1 MNGVTRRHLVAA
13 GAALAVLPA
22 GPAAAAPF
30 SAEVVVDLARD
41 LAARPY
47 LAPDLALPPGAEA
60 LTYEQYGRLRFQ
72 PERALWHGTGLPFQV
87 SFFPRGFLFRP
98 EVEVWEVQDGAAT
111 RVPSGP
117 GLFSS
122 DDPAVG
128 VPDGLG
134 FAGFRLHAAIN
145 RPGVFDEF
153 CVFLGASY
161 FRAVGRDGEYGLSA
175 RGLAVGTGGAAPELF
190 PRFRSFWV
198 ERPRPDDRSLVL
210 HALLDGEDA
219 TGAYRFTVTPG
230 EATAMVVD
238 ATLFPRRDLAD
249 VGIAPLTSMYF
260 YGGADR
266 PRGDD
271 WRTAVHDSNGLLT
284 LSSGG
289 ELLWRPLDNPA
300 AVARTELPDTNPF
313 GFGLLQRRRAFDD
326 FGDLQVRYHHRPGAW
341 VQPRGAW
348 GAGAVTL
355 VELPTGTEYADN
367 IVAFWTPR
375 EPLRMGQPHRVAYR
389 LNWGADPAP
398 HAPYGQVVRLRTG
411 AGSRPGWR
419 ALVLDLDG
427 PAIRALPPGTP
438 TRLLLGSSAGRL
450 EEGWSGPNE
459 DAGGWRISLEF
470 DPAGAAVADLRC
482 SLVMGDAPPFH
493 TLSETWTYRWRA

>member
-1 MNGVTRRHLVAA
+1 M
-13 GAALAVLPA
+13 LATLPA
-22 GPAAAAPF
+22 RQARAAPF
-30 SAEVVVDLARD
+30 SAADVLEAARD

-47 LAPDLALPPGAEA
+47 APPDLALPPAAEA

-72 PERALWHGTGLPFQV
+72 LERALWHGTGLPFQV

-111 RVPSGP
+111 RVPSAP

-122 DDPAVG
+122 DDPSVA

-134 FAGFRLHAAIN
+134 FAGLKLHAEIN

-161 FRAVGRDGEYGLSA
+161 FRAVGRGGQYGLSA

-190 PRFRSFWV
+190 PRFRAFWI
-198 ERPRPDDRSLVL
+198 ERPRPGDRSLVL

-219 TGAYRFTVTPG
+219 TGAYRFTITPG
-230 EATAMVVD
+230 EATDMVVD

-271 WRTAVHDSNGLLT
+271 WRTAVHDSNGLLALT
-284 LSSGG
+284 REGT
-289 ELLWRPLDNPA
+289 LLWRPLDNPA

-313 GFGLLQRRRAFDD
+313 GFGLLQRRRTFDD
-326 FGDLQVRYHHRPGAW
+326 FGDLQVQYHHRPGAW

-375 EPLRMGQPHRVAYR
+375 EPLRKDQPHRVAYW
-389 LNWGADPAP
+389 LHWGADPVP
-398 HAPYGQVVRLRTG
+398 NSPYGQVVRLRTG
-411 AGSRPGWR
+411 AGSRPGWH

-438 TRLLLGSSAGRL
+438 TRLVLGSSTGRL
-450 EEGWSGPNE
+450 EEGWSGPND

-482 SLVMGDAPPFH
+482 TLVAGDASPFR
-493 TLSETWTYRWRA
+493 TLSETWLHRWRA